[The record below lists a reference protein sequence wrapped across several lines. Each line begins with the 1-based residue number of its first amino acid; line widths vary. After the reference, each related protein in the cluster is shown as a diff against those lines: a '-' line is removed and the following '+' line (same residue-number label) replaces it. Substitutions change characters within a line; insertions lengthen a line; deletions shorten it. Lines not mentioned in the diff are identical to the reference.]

1 MLTTSGRLLLTLCV
15 KSNKALLLTEVT
27 RRKSR
32 KLKYN
37 LKGNEN
43 MARTISFV
51 KGRGCLNHNNRKFI
65 SKNVDQDRIALNEYF
80 IQEPLKEAYD
90 KCFGQALA
98 EYNAKQKRKDRIKD
112 DYINEIQHSG
122 NGEKVFYEN
131 VVQIGDMNDTGIPGK
146 GKPLPEDVIMAK
158 EVLEKY
164 VETFQER
171 NPNLYV
177 FNAVLHMDEA
187 TPHLHMDY
195 IPVAHGY
202 SRGLSVRNSL
212 TKALQEQ
219 GIPKALSRE
228 QNETVFWQEKERKYL
243 KKLCEER
250 GIEIY
255 EKGDK
260 RESLTLPEYKKAM
273 ADIGELKEKEEELRI
288 ETAGLA
294 EEKEELQADIEL
306 SVQAR
311 DEIIKEAEAVTE
323 RLMQTEAALQGANA
337 ENLKYALQ
345 GEYLK
350 LAEEAASGDK
360 DRPTAEKI
368 TGLLGNDTGYVK
380 VENTVW
386 KKILKILK
394 VTKVKEKAFER
405 MSKDLAELKDKN
417 SNLLLFAEKCRE
429 FLKAHSLYDEF
440 MDFISPKA
448 EKRQSIHEIIAGKK
462 KLVQER
468 NTGRDDRENTFRNDA
483 RVR

>member
-1 MLTTSGRLLLTLCV
+1 
-15 KSNKALLLTEVT
+15 
-27 RRKSR
+27 
-32 KLKYN
+32 
-37 LKGNEN
+37 

-65 SKNVDQDRIALNEYF
+65 SKNVDQERIALNEYF

-90 KCFGQALA
+90 KCFGKALA

-146 GKPLPEDVIMAK
+146 GKMLPEAVVMAK

-228 QNETVFWQEKERKYL
+228 RNETMFWQERERKYL
-243 KKLCEER
+243 KELCEER

-311 DEIIKEAEAVTE
+311 DEIIKDAEAAAE
-323 RLMQTEAALQGANA
+323 RLMQAESALQGTNA

-380 VENTVW
+380 VENSVW

-405 MSKDLAELKDKN
+405 MSRDMADLKDKN
-417 SNLLLFAEKCRE
+417 INLLLLAEKCRE
-429 FLKAHSLYDEF
+429 FLKAYSLYDEF
-440 MDFISPKA
+440 MDFISPKE
-448 EKRQSIHEIIAGKK
+448 EKRKSIHEIIAEKK

-468 NTGRDDRENTFRNDA
+468 NAGHKDKEIYIRNDA